1 MSSHSHSVTS
11 HSVTSKAIKIDVQ
24 ASSNGPHA
32 GVSEPVIVLP
42 DTKAESGCCGS
53 TPAPASATEQT
64 TRPAPNLRRL
74 WQRAD
79 KAWLA
84 IGLIPLLLALLDPAQ
99 VIPALRF
106 AGGAILRTGMFIA
119 GAVLAV
125 AWLRATGA
133 EALLSRAF
141 TGRES
146 RMILFG
152 ALVGGLAPFCSCE
165 VIPFISALLAVGAP
179 LSAVMAFWL
188 ASPLMDPAMFLITAG
203 TLGTGF
209 AVAKTVAAVALGLGG
224 GLLVKACA
232 GSRLFADPLKAQPVA
247 GSCSSACA
255 TACDTGPSTGRPEW
269 AFWRTPVRLRTF
281 RDTAVGNALFLVK
294 WLSLAYLVEAL
305 MLEYVPAEVIASVL
319 GGDGLWP
326 ILLGAVVGAPAYLN
340 GFATVPLVEA
350 LLAQGMSNGAA
361 MSFVIAGGVSCI
373 PAAIAVWALVK
384 RRVFGAYLGI
394 ALAGSVLAGI
404 AWSVIA

>member
-1 MSSHSHSVTS
+1 MSRHGHSVTRNA
-11 HSVTSKAIKIDVQ
+11 TKIDAP
-24 ASSNGPHA
+24 ASSNGRNLR
-32 GVSEPVIVLP
+32 VSEPAIVLP
-42 DTKAESGCCGS
+42 DTNAEAGCCGS
-53 TPAPASATEQT
+53 TPAPAAAAAQV
-64 TRPAPNLRRL
+64 TRPAPYLRRL
-74 WQRAD
+74 WRRAD

-84 IGLIPLLLALLDPAQ
+84 IGLIPLLLAILDPAH
-99 VIPALRF
+99 VIPAVRF

-146 RMILFG
+146 RMIFLG

-232 GSRLFADPLKAQPVA
+232 GSSLFADPLKAHPVA
-247 GSCSSACA
+247 GSCASGCG
-255 TACDTGPSTGRPEW
+255 TACDTEPLAGGPQW
-269 AFWRTPVRLRTF
+269 AFWRTPERRRMF
-281 RDTAVGNALFLVK
+281 RDTAAGNALFLLK
-294 WLSLAYLVEAL
+294 WLLLAYLVEAL
-305 MLEYVPAEVIASVL
+305 MLEYVPAEVVATVL
-319 GGDGLWP
+319 GGDGLGP

-384 RRVFGAYLGI
+384 RRVFAAYLGI

-404 AWSVIA
+404 AWSLIA

>member
-1 MSSHSHSVTS
+1 MSSHGHSVTPAAA
-11 HSVTSKAIKIDVQ
+11 HGDAHT
-24 ASSNGPHA
+24 SSNGRHSR
-32 GVSEPVIVLP
+32 VE
-42 DTKAESGCCGS
+42 TGCCG
-53 TPAPASATEQT
+53 TTPASASSAVQGS
-64 TRPAPNLRRL
+64 PGALNLRRL

-84 IGLIPLLLALLDPAQ
+84 IGLIPLLLAILDPGQ
-99 VIPALRF
+99 VVPAVRF
-106 AGGAILRTGMFIA
+106 AVGAILRTGMFIA

-146 RMILFG
+146 RMILLG

-203 TLGTGF
+203 TLGTDF
-209 AVAKTVAAVALGLGG
+209 AVAKTVAAVGLGVGG

-232 GSRLFADPLKAQPVA
+232 GSSLFADPLRAQPSV
-247 GSCSSACA
+247 GSCASGCGPG
-255 TACDTGPSTGRPEW
+255 CDTDPSAARTEW
-269 AFWRTPVRLRTF
+269 AFWRTPARLRTF
-281 RDTAVGNALFLVK
+281 RDTAAGNALFLAK
-294 WLSLAYLVEAL
+294 WLLLAYLVEAL
-305 MLEYVPAEVIASVL
+305 MLEYVPAQVIASVL
-319 GGDGLWP
+319 GGDGLRP

-340 GFATVPLVEA
+340 GFATVPLVDA

-384 RRVFGAYLGI
+384 RRVFAAYIGI
-394 ALAGSVLAGI
+394 ALAGSILAGI
-404 AWSVIA
+404 AWNVIA